1 MALLKVE
8 DLKVHFPIKGGVFGR
23 TLDYVRA
30 VDGVSFELQPRNV
43 RNRWGIRERQ
53 INNWKSDYA
62 LNKSNRR

>member
-30 VDGVSFELQPRNV
+30 VDGVSFELQLAKRTESLGNLGAV
-43 RNRWGIRERQ
+43 NQQLEKQ
-53 INNWKSDYA
+53 
-62 LNKSNRR
+62 LCT

>member
-30 VDGVSFELQPRNV
+30 VDGVSFELQPGKRTSLGNLGAA
-43 RNRWGIRERQ
+43 NQQLEKQ
-53 INNWKSDYA
+53 
-62 LNKSNRR
+62 LCT

>member
-30 VDGVSFELQPRNV
+30 VDGVSFELQLAKRTESLGNP
-43 RNRWGIRERQ
+43 ERQ

>member
-30 VDGVSFELQPRNV
+30 VDGVSFELQLWRNV
-43 RNRWGIRERQ
+43 RNRWGIRGAANQQLEKR
-53 INNWKSDYA
+53 
-62 LNKSNRR
+62 LCT

>member
-30 VDGVSFELQPRNV
+30 VDGVSFELQLAKRTESLGNPGAANQQLEKR
-43 RNRWGIRERQ
+43 
-53 INNWKSDYA
+53 
-62 LNKSNRR
+62 LCT